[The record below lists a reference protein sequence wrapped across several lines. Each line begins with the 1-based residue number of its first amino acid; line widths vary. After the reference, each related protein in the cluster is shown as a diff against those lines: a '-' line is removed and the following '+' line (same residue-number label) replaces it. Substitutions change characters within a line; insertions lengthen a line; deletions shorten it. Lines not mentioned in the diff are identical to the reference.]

1 MAANNLDCRNGGTD
15 GSDVT
20 QEPSGYEPDELPLL
34 HPAMGEQENLTTHTR
49 HIKRREY
56 MRAYQRNWLAARR
69 RRYLSY
75 KRCGRCGKTETLE
88 IHHVDP
94 EQKVSHRIWSW
105 SDERRNTE
113 LAKCEILC
121 RSCHNAHHK
130 SEMEKPIVHGT
141 ITAYKT
147 KGCRCA
153 ACKNAHKF
161 DAKAYRE
168 RKQAFRLRGQV
179 SG

>member
-34 HPAMGEQENLTTHTR
+34 HPAMGERENLTTHPR
-49 HIKRREY
+49 HVKRREY

-69 RRYLSY
+69 QRYLSD
-75 KRCGRCGKTETLE
+75 KRCKRCGKTETLE

-94 EQKVSHRIWSW
+94 KQKVSHNIWSW
-105 SDERRNTE
+105 SDARRDAE
-113 LAKCEILC
+113 LAKCEVLC

-147 KGCRCA
+147 KGCRCD
-153 ACKNAHKF
+153 ACRKAVRAH
-161 DAKAYRE
+161 AKTYRE
-168 RKQAFRLRGQV
+168 RK
-179 SG
+179 